1 MTAGGQIMYWISLF
15 PAVIPELQGLR
26 AVSYTHL
33 VNTSSSLVWFVT
45 AIDRPVVVPED
56 IVPIA
61 ITPVIAGASVTTA
74 PGTAVKELFGAVD

>member
-1 MTAGGQIMYWISLF
+1 MLTRLN
-15 PAVIPELQGLR
+15 PA
-26 AVSYTHL
+26 AVA

-74 PGTAVKELFGAVD
+74 PGTAVKGLFGAVD

>member
-1 MTAGGQIMYWISLF
+1 MRMCSCLSGYSDSCAGIAGNCVDRLN
-15 PAVIPELQGLR
+15 PA
-26 AVSYTHL
+26 AVA